1 MTHQTDF
8 VPTADNGRLLRDAFG
23 RFATGVTI
31 VTVASDTGPVA
42 ITANSFSSLSL
53 NPPLLLWSIDRGAN
67 RFRHFEQAEH
77 FAVHILSAAQKSL
90 CWDVAKDAF
99 CLQGRALGE
108 NVEGVPLLEG
118 ALARFECKRHAAYDG
133 GDHMICVGRVLRASL
148 SEAGTAEASE
158 ALAFFNGKEGRF
170 RSADLA

>member
-8 VPTADNGRLLRDAFG
+8 VPSAENSRLLRDAFG

-31 VTVASDTGPVA
+31 VTVASEDGPVA

-53 NPPLLLWSIDRGAN
+53 SPPLLLWSIDRGAN
-67 RFRHFEQAEH
+67 RFRYFEQAEH

-99 CLQGRALGE
+99 CLRGRALGE
-108 NVEGVPLLEG
+108 NGDGVPLLEG
-118 ALARFECKRHAAYDG
+118 ALARFECARHAAYDG

-148 SEAGTAEASE
+148 SEADCADASE
-158 ALAFFNGKEGRF
+158 ALTFFKGSEGRF
-170 RSADLA
+170 HPIESA